1 MEEVQPDLF
10 PRVFQLTEELLA
22 WNAVDTK
29 LDTISNKG
37 INPRPLLGQ
46 TTADVDYL
54 LEPATYLIPRISWI
68 KFWEMSTNCTRGTCS
83 YAECTNKAT
92 IGGHVWLKGKS
103 DGNKYCYIA
112 AICSG
117 CNHWK
122 SIKRSR
128 EAVPQSKLKKVM
140 VVRICL
146 SDEMRKDDDVA
157 VDADADVEEEDA
169 VDDDAVK
176 KNDKEAGDDGLSDK
190 FNNLKLEM
198 RI

>member
-1 MEEVQPDLF
+1 MEGVEPDLF
-10 PRVFQLTEELLA
+10 PRVFQLTKELFA
-22 WNAVDTK
+22 WNAVNTS
-29 LDTISNKG
+29 LDTILNKG

-46 TTADVDYL
+46 TTADVDYH
-54 LEPATYLIPRISWI
+54 LEPTNKIPRISWI
-68 KFWEMSTNCTRGTCS
+68 KFWEMSTKCTRGECS
-83 YAECTNKAT
+83 YVGCTNEASR
-92 IGGHVWLKGKS
+92 GGHIWLKGKS

-112 AICSG
+112 PICTG

-157 VDADADVEEEDA
+157 VDGDVEEEDA
-169 VDDDAVK
+169 VDDDVVK